1 MASPTSIVIP
11 VLNEGKNI
19 NKMIKLIRYF
29 LSKMQHEII
38 FIDDNSNDNT
48 KIILEKNRSNAGFSA
63 PAHGLFLTDINYDWD
78 KIK

>member
-38 FIDDNSNDNT
+38 FMDDNSNDNT
-48 KIILEKNRSNAGFSA
+48 KFILEKNKK
-63 PAHGLFLTDINYDWD
+63 LTDF
-78 KIK
+78 